1 MDASQMTDADWKQ
14 KLTPEQYHILR
25 EKGTEIPFTGK
36 YLNHNEKGEYTC
48 VACGAVLFKSDS
60 KYESDIPTLL
70 GWPSFAQAADS
81 DAIELRDDDSYGIH
95 RTEILCKNCGGHLG
109 HVFADDSS
117 PSGQHFCVSSA
128 ALDFQK
134 E

>member
-1 MDASQMTDADWKQ
+1 MDVSQMTDEDWKK

-25 EKGTEIPFTGK
+25 EKGTEMPFTGK

-48 VACGAVLFKSDS
+48 AACGARLFKSDS

-70 GWPSFAQAADS
+70 GWPSFAQAAAS
-81 DAIELRDDDSYGIH
+81 DAIEFREDDSYGMH
-95 RTEILCKNCGGHLG
+95 RTEVLCKNCGGHLG

-128 ALDFQK
+128 ALDFK
-134 E
+134 K